1 MERRDGRS
9 AQTAMSAAAFAQL
22 DEKVELT
29 LHNFTVVTPPAASE
43 ADARAASPEANHS
56 LAQSADAPPPPF
68 PSIAAAAAV
77 ALELGETPAADTE
90 APTALSA
97 AALPV
102 PGDSYES
109 PDGGDPPSMRTGT
122 HAQAVRARDRR
133 MDEEA
138 VCGALCRRTLLPV
151 HSSFFAG
158 ERGAC

>member
-9 AQTAMSAAAFAQL
+9 AKTAMSAAAFAQL

-29 LHNFTVVTPPAASE
+29 LHNFTVVTPTAASE
-43 ADARAASPEANHS
+43 ADARAASPEAQHS
-56 LAQSADAPPPPF
+56 LAQSADAPAPPF
-68 PSIAAAAAV
+68 PSIAPAAAV

-97 AALPV
+97 ADLPA
-102 PGDSYES
+102 GDSYES
-109 PDGGDPPSMRTGT
+109 PDGGDPPSVRTGT
-122 HAQAVRARDRR
+122 HPQAVRARDRR

-138 VCGALCRRTLLPV
+138 VCGALCQRTLLPV